1 MYVYWQRSVGSEV
14 NEVTSV
20 CYARDAVQTQTEMP
34 GTQLCDCAWAL
45 EPEDQ
50 MGPEQGNSWVP
61 GSRE

>member
-1 MYVYWQRSVGSEV
+1 MRSP
-14 NEVTSV
+14 V